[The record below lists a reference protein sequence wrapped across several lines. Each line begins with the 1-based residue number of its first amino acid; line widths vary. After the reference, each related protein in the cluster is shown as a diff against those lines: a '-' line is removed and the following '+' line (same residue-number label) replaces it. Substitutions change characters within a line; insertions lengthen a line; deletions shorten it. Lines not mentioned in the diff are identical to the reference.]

1 MSYEGAL
8 QKATYEAGFVPIDMQ
23 DGANAG
29 DWVSLEN
36 YRRLEIILF
45 KAAGTAGDD
54 PVITVSQATA
64 NDGTGSKALNF
75 TVIYEKVGTLASTTA
90 WTRQTQSAG
99 NTYENTASA
108 EAQAIIVIEIDAA
121 MLDVDN
127 GFTFVQA
134 SVADVGTNA
143 QLGCILYHL
152 SRPRYPQGAA
162 ISALS

>member
-8 QKATYEAGFVPIDMQ
+8 QKATYEAGFVPIAMDA
-23 DGANAG
+23 GANAG
-29 DWVSLEN
+29 DWVSMEN

-64 NDGTGSKALNF
+64 AAGTGTKALDF
-75 TVIYEKVGTLASTTA
+75 TVIYEKVGTLASTTE
-90 WTRQTQSAG
+90 WTRQTQTAA

-121 MLDVDN
+121 TKWTMPAVWLRPSRWPGLSLTRTDAE
-127 GFTFVQA
+127 GFWV
-134 SVADVGTNA
+134 
-143 QLGCILYHL
+143 
-152 SRPRYPQGAA
+152 PRRKPPLCGIAR
-162 ISALS
+162 